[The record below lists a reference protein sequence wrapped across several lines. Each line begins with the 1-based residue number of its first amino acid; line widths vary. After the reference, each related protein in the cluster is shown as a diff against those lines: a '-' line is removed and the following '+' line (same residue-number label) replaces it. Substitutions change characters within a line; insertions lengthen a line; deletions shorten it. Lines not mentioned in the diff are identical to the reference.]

1 MSTPLDLQIA
11 EAMRLVNRELD
22 TADQRRD
29 AIAETVGTGASEDG
43 LVTVEV
49 RAGVVHDLTLS
60 PRAMRLDSQ
69 SLRDSLLQ
77 AIAAA
82 MADYTES
89 VRAVAP
95 GPSLDPEKLL
105 RELGTEGQAGSLLGE
120 FHRRVADI
128 QYNLD
133 QLRRDLK
140 RPL

>member
-1 MSTPLDLQIA
+1 VSFDATIA
-11 EAMRLVNRELD
+11 HAMRLVDQELD
-22 TADQRRD
+22 SARTRRE
-29 AIAETVGTGASEDG
+29 AIADTVGTGRSEDG

-49 RAGVVHDLTLS
+49 REGVVYDLTLQ

-69 SLRDSLLQ
+69 ALRDSILQ

-82 MADYTES
+82 MAHYTES
-89 VRAVAP
+89 VRAQAP
-95 GPSLDPEKLL
+95 GPSLDPERLL
-105 RELGTEGQAGSLLGE
+105 RDLGGEGQAGSLLGD

-140 RPL
+140 G